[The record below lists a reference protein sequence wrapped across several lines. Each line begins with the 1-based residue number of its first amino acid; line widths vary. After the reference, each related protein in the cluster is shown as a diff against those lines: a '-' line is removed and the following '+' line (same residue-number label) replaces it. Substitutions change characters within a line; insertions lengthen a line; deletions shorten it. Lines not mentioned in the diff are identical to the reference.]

1 MPGASRGSRRE
12 ITNLSV
18 VGWSMRVERAVTKGA
33 RASIDHLGSL
43 QMSIRRREVQEQ
55 VAQRVRD
62 ALDGRSIRWLSEQSG
77 VPRATLAW
85 QLKKPRLTLTT
96 ILRISP
102 ILGVQPSEL
111 LPDPDEFED
120 EDEGSPR

>member
-1 MPGASRGSRRE
+1 VRE
-12 ITNLSV
+12 
-18 VGWSMRVERAVTKGA
+18 
-33 RASIDHLGSL
+33 
-43 QMSIRRREVQEQ
+43 
-55 VAQRVRD
+55 

-102 ILGVQPSEL
+102 SLGVQPSEL
-111 LPDPDEFED
+111 LPDPVGLDDEEG
-120 EDEGSPR
+120 GSPR